1 MLNAQRLAVFR
12 ELAERGSFTAAAD
25 ALSYTQSAVS
35 QQISALERETGA
47 ILIER
52 DRKGTR
58 LTQAGEILLA
68 HADAILGRMA
78 QAERDLSAY
87 LGARSG
93 RLRLAAFESA
103 GAALVPAAVGSYHE
117 LYPDV
122 ELNVV
127 QMEPEEAG
135 ARLESR
141 QLDLA
146 IVYDLEP
153 PTGVLGDELELTYV
167 FDDRYAA
174 VISKS
179 HRLARQERVQLSD
192 LAGDVW
198 INTTRRDLCHRII
211 LGACRASGF
220 EPNVAFEVDEIA
232 TSQALVGRG
241 VGVTLLPEL
250 ALGSRHRDVVVASLG
265 NAAPVRRVYAARL
278 ATRYP
283 TPASEAML
291 AVLGEVSKSQPG
303 HAVRSGPAH

>member
-1 MLNAQRLAVFR
+1 MLGVQRLTVFR
-12 ELAERGSFTAAAD
+12 ELAKRGSFTATAE

-58 LTQAGEILLA
+58 LTQAGEILLS
-68 HADAILGRMA
+68 HAEVILGRMA

-87 LGARSG
+87 LEARSG

-103 GAALVPAAVGSYHE
+103 GVALVPAAVETFHSG
-117 LYPDV
+117 YPDV

-135 ARLESR
+135 RRLESR
-141 QLDLA
+141 ELDLA
-146 IVYDLEP
+146 IVYDLRP
-153 PTGVLGDELELTYV
+153 PTGALGEELQLTNL

-174 VISKS
+174 VISKR
-179 HRLARQERVQLSD
+179 HRLAGSETVQLD
-192 LAGDVW
+192 EVADDVW
-198 INTTRRDLCHRII
+198 INTTPRDLCHQII
-211 LGACRASGF
+211 LGACRAAGF

-250 ALGSRHRDVVVASLG
+250 ALGHRGRAVEVISLG
-265 NAAPVRRVYAARL
+265 TAAPIRRVYAARL

-283 TPASEAML
+283 TPASDAML
-291 AVLGEVSKSQPG
+291 RVLREVARSKPSPG
-303 HAVRSGPAH
+303 APLDG